1 MLKLS
6 ELQEANLKKFESLD
20 EAKEFYRGY
29 FKYFKKYDKE
39 FCKVGDELILMCC
52 TTKAYDDKV
61 DRLIE
66 TLFETVLCSQL
77 GFKWC
82 VDFDFD
88 LVDLAK
94 SLSETFR
101 HYVEEFAE
109 FKTVYLYEKF

>member
-6 ELQEANLKKFESLD
+6 EFQEATLKKFESLD
-20 EAKEFYRGY
+20 EAKEFYRG
-29 FKYFKKYDKE
+29 YFKKYDKE

-52 TTKAYDDKV
+52 TAKAYDDRV
-61 DRLIE
+61 DRLVE
-66 TLFETVLCSQL
+66 NLFETVLCNEL

-94 SLSETFR
+94 DLSETFMNR
-101 HYVEEFAE
+101 VEEFAE